1 MKKIFV
7 GFYLKPHVWIGK
19 REEHKNP
26 TELAFSEKDF
36 MENIDLG
43 IQRQGLVIAS
53 IETKHIPGYQESNV
67 GNVLRSEIASYVL
80 NLFNA
85 FSFALYEAQLQKHQ
99 GGFQSIP
106 QEVLLDDLY
115 LWQGNNYQSIEIA
128 NANQPMPITTG
139 EFSTSNEMVL
149 KGKKTIGMLEEDDLK
164 FRFEIDE
171 EVFISHINK
180 KLLSASLRKLF
191 AVINRGVVSIRGA
204 SFDMALINFWTVI
217 ELLLKDIWSD
227 FLTQKK
233 LPKKRMEFLSGKD
246 LTAAIISENLNLH
259 GLINDSLYNDI
270 SDARRTRNKLMH
282 ELQVVE
288 PRICYKAYDAIKQ
301 LVSKQYSIDIIHGGS
316 FYFGDIKFS
325 NE

>member
-1 MKKIFV
+1 MKKIFI
-7 GFYLKPHVWIGK
+7 GFYLKPYVWIGK

-26 TELAFSEKDF
+26 TELAFSENDF
-36 MENIDLG
+36 IENIDLG

-53 IETKHIPGYQESNV
+53 IETRHIPGYQESNV
-67 GNVLRSEIASYVL
+67 GNVLRSEIASYIL
-80 NLFNA
+80 NVFNA
-85 FSFALYEAQLQKHQ
+85 FSFALYEAQLQKHE
-99 GGFQSIP
+99 GAFQSIP

-115 LWQGNNYQSIEIA
+115 LWQGNNYESIDAA

-139 EFSTSNEMVL
+139 DFSTLNEMAY
-149 KGKKTIGMLEEDDLK
+149 KGKKTIGMLEEEDLE

-171 EVFISHINK
+171 KVFTDHINK
-180 KLLSASLRKLF
+180 KLLSANLIKLF
-191 AVINRGVVSIRGA
+191 AVINRGIVSIRGA

-227 FLTQKK
+227 FITQKK
-233 LPKKRMEFLSGKD
+233 LPKKRMEFLSGRD

-270 SDARRTRNKLMH
+270 TDARRTRNKLMH

-288 PRICYKAYDAIKQ
+288 PRICYKAYDSIKQ
-301 LVSKQYSIDIIHGGS
+301 LISIKYMIYIIHRGS
-316 FYFGDIKFS
+316 FYMGDIKFS